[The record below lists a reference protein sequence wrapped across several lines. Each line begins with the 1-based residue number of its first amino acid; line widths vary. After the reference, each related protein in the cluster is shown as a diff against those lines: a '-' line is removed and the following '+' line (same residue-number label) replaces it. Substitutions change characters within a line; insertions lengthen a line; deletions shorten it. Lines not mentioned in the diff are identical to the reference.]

1 MAEKYVTAT
10 RTVRLQVTPWINPGK
25 LGMLGATVAAW
36 DRAVAFYTEFFLD
49 HASAVEETDRKR
61 LLTWTEVHTVA
72 TACHP
77 NPARDFGAVCPG
89 MPVALRRAAINAAA
103 GAVRSYLSNLRAWE
117 KADSQ
122 RRGRQPKLPSP
133 HPHLVAYGGTVSL
146 RMEDFRR
153 GFVRL
158 HLFDGS
164 RWRWA
169 NIPVQGPPYAA
180 DLFAQSEAEKQ
191 RIADV
196 RAEQKHRMQVE
207 GRKKRTKDERRA
219 LLPAPGVW
227 VASSPS
233 LVRKRDGWWLH
244 VPFKMRVR
252 IPGKAEEQRLRD
264 PDLRVGTVDLNT
276 DSAVAAGWE
285 GRRLVGVKTV
295 WHAREN
301 AKREKALQKVARKQ
315 RRSGTPVKGE
325 RSNHTLW
332 RYIQAMDDSLA
343 WRVAAAIV
351 AWAAASGL
359 RVLVFEHLRKYR
371 PERGLSWSRRTNR
384 KRSYWLRGKVLRR
397 VRHLALM
404 HGILTVERNPAWTS
418 QVCPKC
424 SRLGERF
431 SPGGRGY
438 PSRFRCGHCGWSGDA
453 NVVAALNL
461 KKKWD
466 RDFRYPT
473 DEERRAAEPRRARE
487 GGAAANPEQVPAVA

>member
-1 MAEKYVTAT
+1 
-10 RTVRLQVTPWINPGK
+10 
-25 LGMLGATVAAW
+25 
-36 DRAVAFYTEFFLD
+36 
-49 HASAVEETDRKR
+49 
-61 LLTWTEVHTVA
+61 
-72 TACHP
+72 
-77 NPARDFGAVCPG
+77 
-89 MPVALRRAAINAAA
+89 
-103 GAVRSYLSNLRAWE
+103 
-117 KADSQ
+117 
-122 RRGRQPKLPSP
+122 
-133 HPHLVAYGGTVSL
+133 
-146 RMEDFRR
+146 
-153 GFVRL
+153 
-158 HLFDGS
+158 
-164 RWRWA
+164 
-169 NIPVQGPPYAA
+169 
-180 DLFAQSEAEKQ
+180 QSEAEKQ

>member
-169 NIPVQGPPYAA
+169 NIPVQGP
-180 DLFAQSEAEKQ
+180 
-191 RIADV
+191 
-196 RAEQKHRMQVE
+196 
-207 GRKKRTKDERRA
+207 
-219 LLPAPGVW
+219 
-227 VASSPS
+227 
-233 LVRKRDGWWLH
+233 
-244 VPFKMRVR
+244 
-252 IPGKAEEQRLRD
+252 
-264 PDLRVGTVDLNT
+264 
-276 DSAVAAGWE
+276 
-285 GRRLVGVKTV
+285 
-295 WHAREN
+295 
-301 AKREKALQKVARKQ
+301 
-315 RRSGTPVKGE
+315 
-325 RSNHTLW
+325 
-332 RYIQAMDDSLA
+332 
-343 WRVAAAIV
+343 
-351 AWAAASGL
+351 
-359 RVLVFEHLRKYR
+359 
-371 PERGLSWSRRTNR
+371 
-384 KRSYWLRGKVLRR
+384 
-397 VRHLALM
+397 
-404 HGILTVERNPAWTS
+404 
-418 QVCPKC
+418 
-424 SRLGERF
+424 
-431 SPGGRGY
+431 
-438 PSRFRCGHCGWSGDA
+438 
-453 NVVAALNL
+453 
-461 KKKWD
+461 
-466 RDFRYPT
+466 
-473 DEERRAAEPRRARE
+473 
-487 GGAAANPEQVPAVA
+487 